1 MVRPAAPGPFR
12 GSGGGFVLMGG
23 ISADQVAGA
32 IFGLWWVSDHCLVS
46 ACLLG
51 AWVLLMVGG
60 LVHCRVLEQQAPSL
74 WSSSLCGWGCG
85 GRGCVFCGLL
95 QVAAHG
101 VCGEGGGWCCLR
113 TV

>member
-74 WSSSLCGWGCG
+74 WSLPLVG
-85 GRGCVFCGLL
+85 GGVVVGCVFCGLL